1 MCRGKMVMPR
11 TFTALAAAE
20 VGGHLVIIIT
30 IIITMT
36 IVIIVIMTIMMIRL
50 GVKAC

>member
-20 VGGHLVIIIT
+20 VRGHLVIII
-30 IIITMT
+30 IIIT
-36 IVIIVIMTIMMIRL
+36 IVIIIIMTTMMIRL